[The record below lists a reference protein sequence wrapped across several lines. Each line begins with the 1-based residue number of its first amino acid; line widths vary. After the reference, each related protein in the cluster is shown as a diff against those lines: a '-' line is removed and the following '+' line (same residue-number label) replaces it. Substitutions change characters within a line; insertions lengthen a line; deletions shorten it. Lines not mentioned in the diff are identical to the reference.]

1 MVNPEALPAK
11 LSTHDTGR
19 RKTIKQTKKKTS
31 TTTQTARLAQ
41 NTISI
46 KKNNPGMTPCARE
59 GYVVSVS

>member
-1 MVNPEALPAK
+1 MVNPEVLPAK

-46 KKNNPGMTPCARE
+46 KTNPGMTPCARE